1 MKFLEAISG
10 VTLSRRYGKSAND
23 NCCPDYQKKFYST
36 ILACKLISIASF
48 IVILNLE
55 KSGMPNEKYLHLKEI
70 LASLE
75 SVLVAFSGGTDSSLV
90 LKVAHDVLGD
100 KAIAM
105 TAVSASLPASDRLE
119 AEQIARQIGAK
130 HILVESDETSDP
142 EYLAN
147 TPNRCFFCKK
157 ETYGKL
163 SAYAAQRGYHVIVD
177 GTNADDTGD
186 YRPGR
191 QAAKEFHVHS
201 PLLEAGLTK
210 SEIRQLSKEL
220 GLPNWDKPA
229 AACLSS
235 RIPYG
240 TKITLEMLSQV
251 ERAEGLLHGL
261 GLRQLRVRHHGQVA
275 RIEADLADF
284 PRLLEQRSE
293 VVTALKAFGYTYVTL
308 DLAGFRSGSMNDV
321 IHEQV
326 KDSPL

>member
-1 MKFLEAISG
+1 M
-10 VTLSRRYGKSAND
+10 
-23 NCCPDYQKKFYST
+23 Q
-36 ILACKLISIASF
+36 
-48 IVILNLE
+48 
-55 KSGMPNEKYLHLKEI
+55 NEKYSKLKEI
-70 LASLE
+70 LASID
-75 SVLVAFSGGTDSSLV
+75 SLVVAYSGGTDSTLV

-100 KAIAM
+100 RAIAM
-105 TAVSASLPASDRLE
+105 TAVSASLPAADRAE
-119 AEQIARQIGAK
+119 AEMIARQIGAR

-163 SAYAAQRGYHVIVD
+163 TAYAKQHSFHAIVD

-191 QAAKEFHVHS
+191 QAAREFDVRS
-201 PLLEAGLTK
+201 PLLEANFTK
-210 SEIRQLSKEL
+210 AEIRQLSKEL

-240 TKITLEMLSQV
+240 TTITLEALSQV
-251 ERAEGLLHGL
+251 ERAEALLHGL

-275 RIEADLADF
+275 RIEAEPEDF
-284 PRLLEQRSE
+284 SRLLEHREE
-293 VVTALKAFGYTYVTL
+293 VVTTLKAIGYGYVAL
-308 DLAGFRSGSMNDV
+308 DLAGFRSGSMNDA
-321 IHEQV
+321 IQKTMKET
-326 KDSPL
+326 SS